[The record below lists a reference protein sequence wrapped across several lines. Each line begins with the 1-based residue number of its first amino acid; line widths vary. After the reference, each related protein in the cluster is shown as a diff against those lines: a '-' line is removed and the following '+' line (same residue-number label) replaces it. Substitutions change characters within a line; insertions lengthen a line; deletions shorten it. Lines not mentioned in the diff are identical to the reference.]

1 MSYHL
6 TKIKWIS
13 VVKVVTLL
21 LGMSSLMNYFKYS
34 FRVIFYI
41 SNFILRIFTH

>member
-6 TKIKWIS
+6 TKVKWVS

-21 LGMSSLMNYFKYS
+21 FGVSFLVNYLKYS
-34 FRVIFYI
+34 FRVILFK